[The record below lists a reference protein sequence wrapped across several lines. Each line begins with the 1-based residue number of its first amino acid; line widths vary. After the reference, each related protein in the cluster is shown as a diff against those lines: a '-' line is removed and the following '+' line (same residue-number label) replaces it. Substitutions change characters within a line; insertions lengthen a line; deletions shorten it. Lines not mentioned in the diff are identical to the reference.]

1 MLIRGKVLKG
11 KYFDSVTL
19 MRVGKALTALDG
31 VADAAVVMGTAEN
44 REILAAAD
52 LLLDDFATAGGADL
66 LVALRC
72 ADAAAGDAAL
82 ARLDELLV
90 EMKPAAAGAADFQP
104 GSLEGALRQ
113 LPGANLVLISL
124 AGRYAAAEARKALE
138 QALGRA

>member
-66 LVALRC
+66 LVSLRC

-82 ARLDELLV
+82 AQLDELELDDDIEAFPQQV
-90 EMKPAAAGAADFQP
+90 ANRVGFAVPSGNRNPPPIPTQ
-104 GSLEGALRQ
+104 GTRQ
-113 LPGANLVLISL
+113 
-124 AGRYAAAEARKALE
+124 GRSKQRE
-138 QALGRA
+138 